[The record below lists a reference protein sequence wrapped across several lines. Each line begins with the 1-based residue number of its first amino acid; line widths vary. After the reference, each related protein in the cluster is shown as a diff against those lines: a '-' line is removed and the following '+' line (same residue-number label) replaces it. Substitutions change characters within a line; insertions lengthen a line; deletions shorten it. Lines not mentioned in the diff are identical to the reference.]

1 LETALSEKDRLHR
14 LIDELPESAWPEA
27 TRYLTTLL
35 DEQDSHGAQILRTVP
50 AASAQAQPADEDD
63 DDLSPDD
70 VARIAAGREAYRR
83 GDVVSH
89 DELRRQ
95 LRQYGV

>member
-14 LIDELPESAWPEA
+14 LVDELPESAWPEA
-27 TRYLTTLL
+27 RRYLTTLL
-35 DEQDSHGAQILRTVP
+35 DEQDSHGAQNLRTVP
-50 AASAQAQPADEDD
+50 AASAQAQPAEDD

-70 VARIAAGREAYRR
+70 EARIAAAREAYRR